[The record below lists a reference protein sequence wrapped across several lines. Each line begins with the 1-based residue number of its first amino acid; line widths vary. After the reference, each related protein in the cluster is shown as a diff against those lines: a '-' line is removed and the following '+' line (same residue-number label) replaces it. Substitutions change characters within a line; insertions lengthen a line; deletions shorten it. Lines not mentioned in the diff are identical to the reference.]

1 MPWRELEKNVRE
13 VAEKLWNRC
22 AQSKVVCGV
31 QIDCVVEIQVD
42 YVCLVE
48 VTEEYDLQKV
58 RNDIIKLNTASHGL
72 LAQNIYSKKFIVLK
86 KEPTSAMCEAGQS
99 MQVEVISY
107 TTFEKKWFNYND
119 YVHRRK
125 ECAFGSVIDIESGLP
140 ESESIYVPVY
150 YYDNTGSKY
159 TIDDIAKKLQQ
170 NSIIILKGGFG
181 TGKSLCVKN
190 LFEQLSQIHETKPVY
205 TLAINLKE
213 HWGAKDYRELIHR
226 HLNDLSI
233 ESDNFYKVF
242 DKPNII
248 YLLDGFD
255 EMGTQSWSSDVD
267 KLRMIRKHAVIGV
280 RDLIQRSQ
288 GGCLITGREHYF
300 NSDREM
306 IDCLGLKDKNV
317 LILECRE
324 EFDGQQV
331 KDYIS
336 KLSNTKMEY
345 FPHWL
350 PKRPLIINIALKY
363 MQDLFLSDN
372 TFDNECD
379 FWNLFL
385 NLLAKREAKINVAL
399 DDETIKNVMIRVAR
413 KTRIKAKDYGPVSIE
428 ELYQSFEEVTGER
441 PTEESAIILHRLP
454 GLGRIDADSTD
465 RNFIDS
471 YILNGLRAE
480 DIIHSV
486 NNDFQSVMLENWTQP
501 LNTEG
506 LSILSNYMNSDVKRI
521 KQMISFAVRSCRK
534 RNNVLAADIVSAIL
548 MVEDGEIDFNN
559 IQINEA
565 RFSHLDFSNKKI
577 KNLDI
582 YNSEID
588 YLDITNV
595 GFNDSVIIQGC
606 IIYNIYGVSNS
617 SSLPSVFQ
625 NCDYDNF
632 QTISTTS
639 RIKKAN
645 LTRAQ
650 TILITIIKK
659 IFSNVSKGN
668 GRKEEA
674 LLRGLG
680 EKGDSKICDKILN
693 MMIKE
698 DILKKHRGDDGW
710 IYSPNLKYTSR
721 MLKILS
727 DLTNSHDALWEYA
740 NEL

>member
-13 VAEKLWNRC
+13 VAEKLWNRS
-22 AQSKVVCGV
+22 AQSKVLCGV
-31 QIDCVVEIQVD
+31 QIDCVVEIQAD

-58 RNDIIKLNTASHGL
+58 RNDITKLDTVSHGL

-86 KEPTSAMCEAGQS
+86 KEPTKAMYEAGYS

-107 TTFEKKWFNYND
+107 TTFEKMWFNYND
-119 YVHRRK
+119 YIYRRK
-125 ECAFGSVIDIESGLP
+125 GCAFGSVIDIESGLP
-140 ESESIYVPVY
+140 ESSSIYVPVY
-150 YYDNTGSKY
+150 YYDSTGAKY

-170 NSIIILKGGFG
+170 NAIIILKGGFG

-190 LFEQLSQIHETKPVY
+190 LFDILSQVHEVKSVY

-300 NSDREM
+300 NSDKEM
-306 IDCLGLKDKNV
+306 IDCLGLKDKRV

-324 EFDGQQV
+324 EFDEQQV

-336 KLSNTKMEY
+336 KISNTQMEY
-345 FPHWL
+345 LPHWL

-363 MQDLFLSDN
+363 MQDLFLAN
-372 TFDNECD
+372 NAFDNECD

-428 ELYQSFEEVTGER
+428 ELYQAFEEVTGER

-454 GLGRIDADSTD
+454 GLGRVDADSTD

-480 DIIHSV
+480 DIINSV
-486 NNDFQSVMLENWTQP
+486 NNDLQSIMLENWTQP
-501 LNTEG
+501 LNIEG
-506 LSILSNYMNSDVKRI
+506 LSILSNYVNSDIRRI
-521 KQMISFAVRSCRK
+521 KQMIGFAVRSCRK
-534 RNNVLAADIVSAIL
+534 RNNVLAADIVSAIS
-548 MVEDGEIDFNN
+548 MVVDGEIDFNN
-559 IQINEA
+559 IQVNEA
-565 RFSHLDFSNKKI
+565 RFSRLDFSNKKI
-577 KNLDI
+577 KNLHI
-582 YNSEID
+582 RNSEID
-588 YLDITNV
+588 DLDITNV
-595 GFNDSVIIQGC
+595 GFDDTVIIQNC
-606 IIYNIYGVSNS
+606 IISNIYGVSNS
-617 SSLPSVFQ
+617 SGLPNVFQ
-625 NCDYDNF
+625 KCEYDNF
-632 QTISTTS
+632 QTISTIS
-639 RIKKAN
+639 RIKRAN

-659 IFSNVSKGN
+659 IFSTVSKGN

-680 EKGDSKICDKILN
+680 EKGDSRICDKILN

-698 DILKKHRGDDGW
+698 DILNKHRGDDGW
-710 IYSPNLKYTSR
+710 IYSPNLKHTSR

-727 DLTNSHDALWEYA
+727 DLTNSHDVLWEYA
-740 NEL
+740 NSL